1 MSDLYQTSADLM
13 AATQD
18 LARIER
24 PAAALTLTRT
34 NTLAITT
41 AGTTITWE
49 SATRSQGF
57 TWATTDITIPT
68 SGYYG
73 INFAYSAFPTV
84 HTSYMFIRINGVNIT
99 YMAASN
105 VPSAT
110 AHAFTAVRYMVTGDV
125 LSLRVV
131 PSVNA
136 TMIVIAENSN
146 GESPILHV
154 VQLTGVVS

>member
-1 MSDLYQTSADLM
+1 
-13 AATQD
+13 
-18 LARIER
+18 
-24 PAAALTLTRT
+24 
-34 NTLAITT
+34 
-41 AGTTITWE
+41 
-49 SATRSQGF
+49 
-57 TWATTDITIPT
+57 
-68 SGYYG
+68 
-73 INFAYSAFPTV
+73 
-84 HTSYMFIRINGVNIT
+84 
-99 YMAASN
+99 MAASN